1 MTPNQQGTVRRE
13 EPMSVATQKAT
24 RLDIV
29 PLSRHIGAELRGL
42 DLRTKPDD
50 ATVRAIYRAW
60 LDHLVLVF
68 PQQDLAQEDLL
79 RVTGYF
85 GEIGELSR
93 PPKYFPKG
101 YSRLVPGIMLI
112 SNIRENGEPIRALPA
127 REVMFH
133 HHMIHAELASKA
145 TPVYGVR
152 IPSVP

>member
-42 DLRTKPDD
+42 DLRTRPDD

-101 YSRLVPGIMLI
+101 YAQLLPGIMLI
-112 SNIRENGEPIRALPA
+112 SNIRQNGEPIGALPDG
-127 REVMFH
+127 EMMFH
-133 HHMIHAELASKA
+133 HDMIHAEVPSKA
-145 TPVYGVR
+145 TLL
-152 IPSVP
+152 